1 MRPSTDAAM
10 WQITRGR
17 GDSVYR
23 SGSAIRHHDRLHE
36 ADEDEG
42 GVAYNRHTGSA
53 RETVPHYAH
62 FRAIPVDRQ
71 LSDAPLPLGL
81 DQGARTN
88 SSQTIGVYE
97 WYRCLD
103 RNDCTRPTVR
113 VHGNTIEFS
122 AREIVGV

>member
-23 SGSAIRHHDRLHE
+23 SGSAIRHHDRFHH

-42 GVAYNRHTGSA
+42 RVAYDRHTGSA
-53 RETVPHYAH
+53 RKTVLHDAH
-62 FRAIPVDRQ
+62 FRTIPADRQ
-71 LSDAPLPLGL
+71 LSDAPLPLRL
-81 DQGARTN
+81 DQCARTN

-97 WYRCLD
+97 WYRSLD
-103 RNDCTRPTVR
+103 RTDC
-113 VHGNTIEFS
+113 
-122 AREIVGV
+122 ARTAVGVHRNAKELS